1 MSKFSFSRQFGDGGR
16 KALLRGGVSLV
27 ALVGVGAVMGAAAPA
42 FAQSKAAAAD
52 TVDEVVVVGV
62 RKSLETSQQIKK
74 NADTV
79 VDSITATDIGAFPDK
94 SVAEALQR
102 VPGITVS
109 RLQSS
114 DDSSH
119 FSAEPAGVL
128 IRGLTQ
134 VRTEFNGRDSFS
146 ADAARG
152 LNFNDISPEL
162 TAGVDSYKNQTAEMI
177 EGGIAGTINLRTRL
191 PFDSK
196 DQVISLSGK
205 ANYGNR
211 SKDVT
216 YEYSGIISKTWDVDF
231 GRIGVMAD
239 YAYSHVL
246 TQTEGVVMQRIGT
259 FCSAGMNDASG
270 KAIVSADGSIPCTA
284 NPYGG
289 KSWAYI
295 PDQVNYSQVEYDR
308 VRKGTA
314 LAFQYENNDGT
325 VRFKAQ
331 YNDSKYKNAWLE
343 RSVNVV
349 GFGLWAAPAYSPQTT
364 AYLAPAQGAPAF
376 TFGPDGMLTSG
387 ILTQP
392 VGDWGVS
399 TQDAINRGSAVPG
412 LPFVNYCGGVPAC
425 ASQREGL
432 YIENQARNFD
442 HSEGTSDISANLQ
455 WDISD
460 RLHTS
465 FDVQYIDAD
474 TNNYDILVANRTM
487 ADAQYKVNGKG
498 TPQITLQPGS
508 NVNYAPGFLSNPHN
522 YWIPFIQDHYEDN
535 DATELALR
543 ADGEYEFADGGW
555 LNSLKVGVRYADR
568 KQKVRYS
575 TYNWSPVAAPWN
587 CNGAGFNVDNTTPT
601 PYPATDGTAGAVGCK
616 TGTFQGYG
624 AGIWS
629 VAGLGDFYDGKVF
642 PNNDLVFLSKATLAD
657 QDGLI
662 KALSG
667 KTTNSPMLW
676 TPLCQRTNNTEG
688 CFIDPEMVDVEE
700 ETFAAYGMLRFG
712 GGDMTIFNGVTVQ
725 GNVGLRF
732 VQTKTTSSGGVAF
745 PTDTW
750 YTSAITTPCNAP
762 LGQNSVTNISC
773 WLTPDLQKFSN
784 GGGADND
791 FSGKYDN
798 WLPSF
803 NVRFGLSDKS
813 FVRFAA
819 SRALSRPDFGLL
831 RNFVGIQTP
840 ALNTT
845 PDSPYVIWTDP
856 SAPHV
861 AANVKGY
868 NFQFNADSGFGALR
882 PITADQ
888 FDLAFEHYFN
898 ESSSF
903 SFDLFYKKLN
913 GSIAY
918 GEFLRSFTNNGVTQN
933 VLVRGPR
940 NGEGGGELKGFE
952 VAYQTFFDF
961 LPAPWDGLGMQ
972 ANYTHTKQEGIS
984 NSNLATQPGYAAGGT
999 VAFGGGLQV
1008 NGAVMDSHRLA
1019 GISDDSYNLV
1029 GLYEKGPIAMR
1040 LAYSWRSSFL
1050 TNNLDCCI
1058 GLPIYQKGAGFLDGS
1073 IRYQVNKNIEV
1084 SLDGSNLL
1092 DTTTVFQQQVFGDSA
1107 LTPGAKPVKIDSS
1120 WIRNDRRVQLGIRF
1134 KY

>member
-1 MSKFSFSRQFGDGGR
+1 MSKFSFSR
-16 KALLRGGVSLV
+16 KALLRGGASL
-27 ALVGVGAVMGAAAPA
+27 ATLVTLGAAMGVAEPA
-42 FAQSKAAAAD
+42 WAQTAAD
-52 TVDEVVVVGV
+52 KDAAVVDEVVVVGV
-62 RKSLETSQQIKK
+62 RASLGTSQQIKK

-162 TAGVDSYKNQTAEMI
+162 MAGVDSYKNQTAEMI
-177 EGGIAGTINLRTRL
+177 EGGIAGTVNLRTRL
-191 PFDSK
+191 PFDAK
-196 DQVISLSGK
+196 DQVISMSGK
-205 ANYGNR
+205 ADYGDR
-211 SKDVT
+211 SDKVT
-216 YEYSGIISKTWDVDF
+216 YEYSGIVSKNWDTDI
-231 GRIGVMAD
+231 GRFGVMAD
-239 YAYSHVL
+239 YAFSHVL

-259 FCSAGMNDASG
+259 FCSAGNNDVNG
-270 KAIVSADGSIPCTA
+270 NAIVSADGTIPCTSS
-284 NPYGG
+284 PYGG
-289 KSWAYI
+289 SGWKYI
-295 PDQVNYSQVEYDR
+295 PDQVNFSQVTYDR
-308 VRKGTA
+308 KRKGTA
-314 LAFQYENNDGT
+314 LALQYENNAKT
-325 VRFKAQ
+325 VELTLQ

-343 RSVNVV
+343 RSSNVTL
-349 GFGLWAAPAYSPQTT
+349 FGLWASPAYSPQTT
-364 AYLAPAQGAPAF
+364 AFIAPAQGSPAF
-376 TFGPDGMLTSG
+376 TFGSDGMLTSG

-392 VGDWGVS
+392 TGDWGSS
-399 TQDAINRGSAVPG
+399 TQDNINRGSAVPG
-412 LPFVNYCGGVPAC
+412 MPFVNYCGAGSAC
-425 ASQREGL
+425 ATQREGL

-442 HSEGTSDISANLQ
+442 HSEGTKDFSGHLK
-455 WDISD
+455 WDVTD
-460 RLHTS
+460 QLHTS
-465 FDVQYIDAD
+465 FDAQYIDAN

-487 ADAQYKVNGKG
+487 ADAQYKTDKHG

-535 DATELALR
+535 DAHELALR
-543 ADGEYEFADGGW
+543 TDGEYEFNNGGW

-587 CNGAGFNVDNTTPT
+587 CNGPGFNSDNTAPA
-601 PYPATDGTAGAVGCK
+601 PYPAACGHAGDFK
-616 TGTFQGYG
+616 GYG
-624 AGIWS
+624 ANIWTTAS
-629 VAGLGDFYDGKVF
+629 LGDFYDGKVF
-642 PNNDLVFLSKATLAD
+642 PNNELVFLSKQTLAD
-657 QDGLI
+657 KDGLI

-667 KTTNSPMLW
+667 ATTNSPLAW
-676 TPLCQRTNNTEG
+676 TPLCQRAANTDG
-688 CFIDPEMVDVEE
+688 CFVDPELVDVEE
-700 ETFAAYGMLRFG
+700 KTQAAYAMLRFG
-712 GGDMTIFNGVTVQ
+712 GDDHTIFNGVTVQ
-725 GNVGLRF
+725 GNVGLR
-732 VQTKTTSSGGVAF
+732 VVRTETTSSGGVAF
-745 PTDTW
+745 PNNTW
-750 YTSAITTPCNAP
+750 YTTAAATPCNTP
-762 LGQNSVTNISC
+762 LSGGNVTNVSC
-773 WLTPDLQKFSN
+773 WLTPDLLKFSQA
-784 GGGADND
+784 GGTDND
-791 FSGKYDN
+791 FKGKHDN

-803 NVRFGLSDKS
+803 NVRFGLTDTQ

-831 RNFVGIQTP
+831 RNYVNIASP
-840 ALNTT
+840 AINVT
-845 PDSPYVIWTDP
+845 PDSPYVIYNSPTAAHTP
-856 SAPHV
+856 
-861 AANVKGY
+861 ANVTGY
-868 NFQFNADSGFGALR
+868 NFQFNADSGFGALK

-888 FDLAFEHYFN
+888 FDVTYEQYFN
-898 ESSSF
+898 ATSSF
-903 SFDLFYKKLN
+903 TFDLFYKKLN

-940 NGEGGGELKGFE
+940 NGDGGGSLKGFE
-952 VAYQTFFDF
+952 AAYQTFFDF
-961 LPAPWDGLGMQ
+961 LPGLWSGLGMQ
-972 ANYTHTKQEGIS
+972 ANFTHTKQSGIN
-984 NSNLATQPGYAAGGT
+984 NSNLATEPGYAAGGT

-1008 NGAVMDSHRLA
+1008 NGAVIDSHRLA
-1019 GISDDSYNLV
+1019 GISDNSYNLI

-1040 LAYSWRSSFL
+1040 LAYSWRSAFL

-1058 GLPIYQKGAGFLDGS
+1058 GLPMWQKGTGFLDGS
-1073 IRYQVNKNIEV
+1073 IRYSVSSNVEV

-1092 DTTTVFQQQVFGDSA
+1092 DTKTVFQQQVFGDSA
-1107 LTPGAKPVKIDSS
+1107 LTPGAKAVKIDSS
-1120 WIRNDRRVQLGIRF
+1120 WIKNDRRVQLGIRF

>member
-1 MSKFSFSRQFGDGGR
+1 MSKFSFSRTLSQGGR
-16 KALLRGGVSLV
+16 KTLLRSGVSLV
-27 ALVGVGAVMGAAAPA
+27 ALSAMGVAMGAATPA
-42 FAQSKAAAAD
+42 FAQDKDAAA
-52 TVDEVVVVGV
+52 TVDEVVVIGV
-62 RKSLETSQQIKK
+62 RQSLATSQQIKK

-162 TAGVDSYKNQTAEMI
+162 MAGVDSYKNQTAEMI
-177 EGGIAGTINLRTRL
+177 EGGIAGTVNLRTRL

-205 ANYGNR
+205 ANYGDR
-211 SKDVT
+211 SDKVT
-216 YEYSGIISKTWDVDF
+216 YEYSGIVSKTWDVDI
-231 GRIGVMAD
+231 GRIGIMAD

-259 FCSAGMNDASG
+259 FCSAGYKDTSG
-270 KAIVSADGSIPCTA
+270 KAIVSADGTVPCTA
-284 NPYGG
+284 SPYGG
-289 KSWAYI
+289 STWQYM
-295 PDQVNYSQVEYDR
+295 PDQVNYSQVKYDR

-343 RSVNVV
+343 RSSNIVL
-349 GFGLWAAPAYSPQTT
+349 FGLWAAPGFSPQTS
-364 AYLAPAQGAPAF
+364 AYIAPAQGSPAF
-376 TFGPDGMLTSG
+376 TFGPDGMLQSG

-392 VGDWGVS
+392 TGDWGVS
-399 TQDAINRGSAVPG
+399 TQDNINRGSAVPG
-412 LPFVNYCGGVPAC
+412 LPFVNYCGAGSAC
-425 ASQREGL
+425 ATQREGV
-432 YIENQARNFD
+432 YVENQARNFD
-442 HSEGTSDISANLQ
+442 HSEGTRDFSMNLQ
-455 WDISD
+455 WDVND
-460 RLHTS
+460 RLHTN
-465 FDVQYIDAD
+465 FDVQYIKAD
-474 TNNYDILVANRTM
+474 TDNYDILVADRTM
-487 ADAQYKVNGKG
+487 ADAQYRTNGKG

-522 YWIPFIQDHYEDN
+522 YFPFFIQDHYEDN
-535 DATELALR
+535 DAKELALR
-543 ADGEYEFADGGW
+543 ADGEYEFNEGGW

-568 KQKVRYS
+568 KQNVRYT
-575 TYNWSPVAAPWN
+575 TYNWSPVAPPWG
-587 CNGAGFNVDNTTPT
+587 CNGPGFNADNSTPA
-601 PYPATDGTAGAVGCK
+601 PYPATAPGPNTAACK
-616 TGTFQGYG
+616 TGNFLGYG
-624 AGIWS
+624 AGIWAS
-629 VAGLGDFYDGKVF
+629 TTLNDFFDGKVF
-642 PNNDLVFLSKATLAD
+642 PNNSLVYLSEATLAD
-657 QDGLI
+657 HDGLI

-667 KTTNSPMLW
+667 ATTNSPMAW
-676 TPLCQRTNNTEG
+676 TPLCQRPNNTEG
-688 CFIDPEMVDVEE
+688 CFIDPELVDVEE
-700 ETFAAYGMLRFG
+700 ETSAAYAMLRFG
-712 GGDMTIFNGVTVQ
+712 GDDKTIFNGVTVQ

-732 VQTKTTSSGGVAF
+732 VRTETTSSGGVSF
-745 PTDTW
+745 PNDTW
-750 YTSAITTPCNAP
+750 YTTVAATPCGTPLTGNAIVNP
-762 LGQNSVTNISC
+762 AC
-773 WLTPDLQKFSN
+773 YLTPGLRNFSQP
-784 GGGADND
+784 GGMDND
-791 FSGKYDN
+791 FSGKHDN

-803 NVRFGLSDKS
+803 NVRFGIDDKS

-819 SRALSRPDFGLL
+819 SRAMSRPDFGLL
-831 RNFVGIQTP
+831 RNYVGIQAP
-840 ALNTT
+840 AINTG
-845 PDSPYVIWTDP
+845 PDSPYIIYNSPT
-856 SAPHV
+856 AAHT
-861 AANVKGY
+861 AANVTGY
-868 NFQFNADSGFGALR
+868 NFQFNADSGFGALK

-888 FDLAFEHYFN
+888 FDVAFEHYFN

-903 SFDLFYKKLN
+903 TFDVFYKKLH

-918 GEFLRSFTNNGVTQN
+918 GEFLRSFTNNGSTQN

-940 NGEGGGELKGFE
+940 NGEGGGDLTGFE

-961 LPAPWDGLGMQ
+961 LPSPWDGLGVQ
-972 ANYTHTKQEGIS
+972 ANWTHTKQDGIN

-999 VAFGGGLQV
+999 IAFGGGLQV
-1008 NGAVMDSHRLA
+1008 NGAVIDSHRLA

-1058 GLPIYQKGAGFLDGS
+1058 GLPMYQKAAGFLDGS
-1073 IRYQVNKNIEV
+1073 IRYQVSDNIEV

-1092 DTTTVFQQQVFGDSA
+1092 DTTTVFQQQVFGDTA